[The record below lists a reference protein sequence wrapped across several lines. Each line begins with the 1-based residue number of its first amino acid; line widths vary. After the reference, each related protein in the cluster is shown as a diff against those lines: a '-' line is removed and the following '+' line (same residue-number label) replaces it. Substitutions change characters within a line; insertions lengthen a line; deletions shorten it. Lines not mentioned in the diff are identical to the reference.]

1 MRVIDRT
8 PVPARGN
15 YFNKLQNR
23 LKQVMDFGF
32 SWEADQKAQ
41 EIIITQLGKVL
52 NNRFVLIRNVSF
64 EGLDLPIPSILI
76 GPPGL
81 FVLYTSAQKGVFRA
95 KNETWTVMNSRTRNY
110 EPSKPNLINRTL
122 LMSRAVEAHLERRG
136 YNLSQIQGVIFFTNP
151 GTHVDAIRP
160 VIRIVLM
167 DGLDHYIAGL
177 AQSHTYLTGEEV
189 QIIVDLLTQPAQ
201 STSPEVDAET
211 QPDASAAITT
221 PPHQPSPLEREI
233 PKRVNKITRKIP
245 FSKRQWILLGVFVV
259 VDIIILIALIILI
272 VVTL

>member
-15 YFNKLQNR
+15 YFTKLQKR
-23 LKQVMDFGF
+23 LQQVLDFGF

-41 EIIITQLGKVL
+41 EIIIAQLGRVL

-81 FVLYTSAQKGVFRA
+81 FLLYTSAQKGVFRA

-122 LMSRAVEAHLERRG
+122 LMSRAVEAHLTRRG
-136 YNLSQIQGVIFFTNP
+136 YTLSQMQGVIFFTNP

-189 QIIVDLLTQPAQ
+189 QTIVDLLTQPAH
-201 STSPEVDAET
+201 STSPEVESET
-211 QPDASAAITT
+211 QPDASTATT
-221 PPHQPSPLEREI
+221 ASTQQPSALQREI

-259 VDIIILIALIILI
+259 VDIIILIAFIILI
-272 VVTL
+272 LVTL